1 MSGQK
6 AGLMHPVT
14 STLRGVE
21 KEQKALAGLYVT
33 FGMVPWR

>member
-33 FGMVPWR
+33 VGMVPWR